1 MTRPQISIITPCLN
15 GLPFLP
21 RTVESVISRRD
32 AVRLEYIVIDGG
44 SADGSID
51 CLKTYADRIDY
62 WSSEPDSGMYDAIA
76 KGIERSE
83 GEIVGWLNSDDLYFP
98 WTLPMIVDIFT
109 QFPEVEW
116 LSTLT
121 YAITDR
127 SGYPVFMGKLPGF
140 SREAFMDGVYM
151 TSVGSFNAR
160 SVGFIQ
166 QESTFWRR
174 RLWDRV
180 NAGSVIRE
188 YKYAGDFALW
198 CLFISVTPLF
208 AVQAPLGMFRSH
220 AAQITKQNMS
230 SYLEEAGRCLQTL
243 RQHFRYEGTHLAPQA
258 PAVYEGSYIEKSKT
272 ADPEGDWNIVK
283 RNFSVLPESNEK
295 TLITSFL
302 IG

>member
-1 MTRPQISIITPCLN
+1 MTLPQISIVTPCLN

-21 RTVESVISRRD
+21 QTVESVISRRD
-32 AVRLEYIVIDGG
+32 AVRLEYIVVDGG
-44 SADGSID
+44 SSDGSID
-51 CLKTYADRIDY
+51 CLKTYSDRIDY

-76 KGIERSE
+76 KGIERSQ

-98 WTLPMIVDIFT
+98 WTLPMVVDIFSR
-109 QFPEVEW
+109 FPEIEW

-121 YAITDR
+121 YAITDG

-140 SREAFMDGVYM
+140 SREAFLDGVYM
-151 TSVGSFNAR
+151 TSVGSFNTR

-198 CLFISVTPLF
+198 CLFISVTPLL

-220 AAQITKQNMS
+220 AAQITKQNMTA
-230 SYLEEAGRCLQTL
+230 YLEEAGHCLQTL
-243 RQHFRYEGTHLAPQA
+243 RQHFRYQGTRMDPQA

-272 ADPEGDWNIVK
+272 ADPAGDWTIVT
-283 RNFSVLPESNEK
+283 RNFSVLPESPEK